1 MKLKSLSINEKSTE
15 SQHGHFEDTSLRDKH
30 SRQLRSGAQSKAA
43 ENGQR
48 QKEQQQKEAA
58 PATRLSQPEE
68 KKQKG
73 MQSRTSQLC
82 GWGDILQYPKAVP
95 CKKKRAGTSDFPA
108 HISSSQMIDYL
119 RQKEEKKQAEEEAKR
134 KRKED
139 RELKKQQREAEKE
152 RKAKGRRANVR
163 QEERLPLQEAS
174 LMTHLKMRS
183 YARLAP
189 VARITE
195 MGGYAAMFAI
205 VGSTKTAQT
214 YQVMSTMIYR
224 I

>member
-1 MKLKSLSINEKSTE
+1 
-15 SQHGHFEDTSLRDKH
+15 
-30 SRQLRSGAQSKAA
+30 
-43 ENGQR
+43 
-48 QKEQQQKEAA
+48 
-58 PATRLSQPEE
+58 
-68 KKQKG
+68 

-152 RKAKGRRANVR
+152 RKAKGRRGQR
-163 QEERLPLQEAS
+163 QTRRKATSTRSQSDDPSEDEVICPACSSGSDHRDRWVCCDVCDSWFHKNCTNIPSDEYDDLSAGIVHHVHYRWFIGVYTNKCTVFFAS
-174 LMTHLKMRS
+174 
-183 YARLAP
+183 
-189 VARITE
+189 
-195 MGGYAAMFAI
+195 
-205 VGSTKTAQT
+205 
-214 YQVMSTMIYR
+214 
-224 I
+224 